1 MTSNQFTLVLN
12 AATSDLID
20 PEGKIYSMF
29 IGLNELSHKLFKS
42 DRPTSLELEYAIE
55 SIENCVMPL
64 DKQLPANR
72 SILNI
77 SNETPDLFL
86 EDILVKGQLINL
98 DEYEDL
104 FNKTLTQERPGK
116 IIASLLIIRECLHHL
131 RFTCALLI

>member
-1 MTSNQFTLVLN
+1 MASNQFTLALN

-29 IGLNELSHKLFKS
+29 IGPNELSHKLLKS

-86 EDILVKGQLINL
+86 EDILVKNQSINL
-98 DEYEDL
+98 DEFEVI
-104 FNKTLTQERPGK
+104 FNKALSQEMSGK
-116 IIASLLIIRECLHHL
+116 IIAALLIIRECLHHL
-131 RFTCALLI
+131 RFSILLAI